1 MLVQEDVLLRP
12 LELTDLDFL
21 FNFENDKLIRRNTVS
36 ENSFSKKELREYIH
50 NAKQDILI
58 ANQFRF
64 VIDVKG
70 VPVGCIDLF
79 DYDLL
84 NSQSY
89 IGIGILKKYRGSGFA
104 KKALY
109 SLIRYAFGELGID
122 KLYATILPVNKSS
135 IALFCSVG
143 FIHRNKNIY
152 SLNK

>member
-1 MLVQEDVLLRP
+1 MLVQEDILLRP

-21 FNFENDKLIRRNTVS
+21 FDFENDKLIRSNTVS
-36 ENSFSKKELREYIH
+36 EHSFSKKQLREYIN

-58 ANQFRF
+58 ADQFRF
-64 VIDVKG
+64 VIDAKG

-104 KKALY
+104 KKALHC
-109 SLIRYAFGELGID
+109 LIRYAFGELGLD
-122 KLYATILPVNKSS
+122 KLYATILPVNKYS

-143 FIHRNKNIY
+143 FSHLNKNIY
-152 SLNK
+152 ILSK